1 MRTLKKLTLTLLFVL
16 IGLSTAIAQNAA
28 GAVQALFS
36 KYGEIPGYKLNIK
49 YESVNDRMG
58 FSNTQEG
65 VLVVQGDRY
74 ILKYGEDANEIWMG
88 DGKVE
93 HIGTIELDHS
103 QYMRFCD
110 GENAEAIIDYG
121 AILTFYASD
130 HAGTVDG
137 NIITL
142 KPTAE
147 AAYVTLKIETSG
159 NDITSITAIDDFGT
173 SHKYTLSGFS
183 TNTSGTKF
191 TINPGRYYEK
201 IDERSA
207 GCK

>member
-1 MRTLKKLTLTLLFVL
+1 MKTLKKLTLTLLFVL
-16 IGLSTAIAQNAA
+16 VGLSYALAQDAA
-28 GAVQALFS
+28 GAVEALFS
-36 KYGEIPGYKLNIK
+36 KYGDIPNYKLNIK
-49 YESVNDRMG
+49 YESVNERMG

-65 VLVVQGDRY
+65 LLTVQGDRY
-74 ILKYGEDANEIWMG
+74 ILNFGKNATETWMS
-88 DGKVE
+88 DGTVE
-93 HIGTIELDHS
+93 HIGTIEDDHS
-103 QYMRFCD
+103 QYIRYCD

-121 AILTFYASD
+121 SILTFYASG

-137 NIITL
+137 NMITL
-142 KPTAE
+142 KPMGE

-159 NDITSITAIDDFGT
+159 NDITSITAVDDFGT

-183 TNTSGTKF
+183 TNTAGTKF